1 MKMKRKLWTAALCLG
16 LMTLV
21 GGHRLSAADKAL
33 SSAEV
38 ELKAKMK
45 AEGWKEITMGVYERQ
60 RGPGKVEHLGYG
72 REGFAWTLADLTR
85 QHDELL
91 KEYQS
96 YPSADLY
103 KVIDRL
109 SLKIA
114 DAGRELRNAKS
125 LSSVSAAVTG
135 PACSICYSATADAYP
150 LSGTSAPG
158 VGAIAD
164 ASFNSSCGYSGDTY
178 AYAYARATLGSTTTT
193 HTVED
198 PHTGTSVTSHA
209 SATASGTS
217 NCSSTANS
225 YAQSTAL
232 GISYSTSDSNT
243 SCPAPPLSASI
254 SGPTSATVVGYGSQT
269 VTWSASVSG
278 GTAPY
283 SYSWTINSAGAG
295 TVSSTSAT
303 YYGSNFATSQ
313 AVSVALTVTDANSQ
327 TATASFS
334 TTIYYTHTG
343 PGGGDPCNQ
352 FNSLIDPTQPC
363 N

>member
-16 LMTLV
+16 LITLV

-217 NCSSTANS
+217 
-225 YAQSTAL
+225 
-232 GISYSTSDSNT
+232 
-243 SCPAPPLSASI
+243 CPAPPLSASI